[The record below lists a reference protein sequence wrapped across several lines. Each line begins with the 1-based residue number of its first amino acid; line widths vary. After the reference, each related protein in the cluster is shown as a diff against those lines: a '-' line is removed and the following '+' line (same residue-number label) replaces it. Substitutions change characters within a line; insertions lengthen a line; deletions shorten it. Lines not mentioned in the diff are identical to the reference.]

1 MFCLFA
7 GLCQAKIVA
16 AELWRKYSE
25 HYRSHQARH
34 PNLRN
39 RDVKV
44 STTKSAMGTTKNE
57 QCRTSSG
64 PYYDTLCTDSD
75 ALSED
80 GEREGDEKPTIRDDV
95 RTGQRLSAM
104 EDADERKDG
113 ALRGEDEGEADD
125 NEEDICGAIEAADDV
140 LKRHKT
146 TTDFEEPSCKKP
158 KEEMTHKGLD
168 SRNSDSLEENVA
180 ISKCHSSN
188 DCSTVINLTKKVLN
202 EPEKKQ
208 NNSFATRI
216 LSPSESSV
224 KSEENRDADVKS
236 DLRHAASAG
245 TLPYWNVSRIGHLMY
260 QLPMAAY
267 YTNPMSCFLESSLN
281 SPGLHP
287 QICPFGSASQNFVS
301 PTAGLDSIAPLK
313 KPSKMRSSSRN
324 EINTEYRRS
333 ERGLSFLFPSFS
345 DHNMSLMEKVQITIT
360 RHKNNYFLGWDE
372 AALDKLD
379 PLVRPKMVVTPE
391 IYKEYCHRNAMKY
404 DSNLQFAME
413 STEPWAQDFRKK
425 LSLPAS
431 EGGFTSLCEVKLEA
445 GRLWREYS
453 GKYRMHNIVKWQMD
467 LNSNTVPAKSPG
479 AGLTSETRC
488 NKFGFRKIQRRA
500 RLKDQRM
507 SIQRSMSSLQNGSLL
522 SMRNGSSLSPQDG
535 SHAFTQNTHG
545 FEHLR
550 KGSSCRSPLAGS
562 FSEGASPKVFSQGD
576 APPGDMC
583 RVSRSLDNSPS
594 MGGSCDG
601 TASSASVAGD
611 AGCSPTMMPS
621 PKATAAPR
629 HAESSNDFLFV
640 PLPRQMPVAQQ
651 LFVWL
656 ERHNN
661 NYFLGFPKEA
671 LASLHSYLRPQ
682 VVVTRDVF
690 QRHIPESMVDVL
702 SKIKWMMSSTEDWAI
717 KFCER
722 LAKKHTDGGFSTF
735 EEALTEAVVLWHI
748 NKDRRVPERSL
759 AVSDPKAV
767 GIDLKAEVRRQSH
780 KDNDS
785 HSKVSVTNT
794 LETSLSPVNRQDCN
808 RPPKESDASAKSRSL
823 QTKEDGESRDAFHVK
838 SAPLESVGDV
848 AAAVCSPRLGQSH
861 EVNLG
866 SLLQLLWNLRQALHV
881 LCQDSA
887 AESWQ
892 QRLAPFLPVLQR
904 VVGASYVAPSTSS
917 SCIVDLVMAVLHRHL
932 EDFFSD
938 S

>member
-1 MFCLFA
+1 
-7 GLCQAKIVA
+7 
-16 AELWRKYSE
+16 
-25 HYRSHQARH
+25 
-34 PNLRN
+34 
-39 RDVKV
+39 
-44 STTKSAMGTTKNE
+44 MGNAKNE
-57 QCRTSSG
+57 HCRTSSSG
-64 PYYDTLCTDSD
+64 PYYDVLCTDSD

-80 GEREGDEKPTIRDDV
+80 GERESDGRLNITDDV
-95 RTGQRLSAM
+95 GTGQQLSTM
-104 EDADERKDG
+104 EDADERKD
-113 ALRGEDEGEADD
+113 RVMREDEGDADD
-125 NEEDICGAIEAADDV
+125 NEEDICSVIEAADD
-140 LKRHKT
+140 LPKRHE
-146 TTDFEEPSCKKP
+146 TTDFEEPSCKKL
-158 KEEMTHKGLD
+158 KEELTHKVLD
-168 SRNSDSLEENVA
+168 SRNSDSLEERVA
-180 ISKCHSSN
+180 DRKCHSSN
-188 DCSTVINLTKKVLN
+188 DCSTVINLTKKSLN
-202 EPEKKQ
+202 EPDKKHG
-208 NNSFATRI
+208 NNFATRL
-216 LSPSESSV
+216 LSPSENSV
-224 KSEENRDADVKS
+224 KSEENRDAADVKMS
-236 DLRHAASAG
+236 DLRHAVSAG
-245 TLPYWNVSRIGHLMY
+245 TLPYWNASRIGHLMY

-267 YTNPMSCFLESSLN
+267 YPNPMSCFLDSSLT
-281 SPGLHP
+281 SPGLH
-287 QICPFGSASQNFVS
+287 QIYPFGSASQNFVS
-301 PTAGLDSIAPLK
+301 PTAGMDSMAPLK
-313 KPSKMRSSSRN
+313 KPSKVRSSSSRN

-372 AALDKLD
+372 VALEKLD

-479 AGLTSETRC
+479 VGLTSETRC

-507 SIQRSMSSLQNGSLL
+507 SIQRSMSSLQNGSVL

-535 SHAFTQNTHG
+535 GHAYQQNTYG
-545 FEHLR
+545 FEHLG
-550 KGSSCRSPLAGS
+550 KGSRCRSPPLAGS
-562 FSEGASPKVFSQGD
+562 FSEGASPKVFSQSD
-576 APPGDMC
+576 APADDMY

-611 AGCSPTMMPS
+611 AGSSPSMMPS
-621 PKATAAPR
+621 PKATVAPR

-661 NYFLGFPKEA
+661 NYFLGFPKES

-702 SKIKWMMSSTEDWAI
+702 SKIKWMTSSAEEWAI

-722 LAKKHTDGGFSTF
+722 LAKNHTDGGFSTF

-759 AVSDPKAV
+759 AVSDPK
-767 GIDLKAEVRRQSH
+767 GMEDSELKAEVRRQSQH
-780 KDNDS
+780 TDDDS
-785 HSKVSVTNT
+785 HSKVSISNT
-794 LETSLSPVNRQDCN
+794 VETTSLSSVNHQDCN
-808 RPPKESDASAKSRSL
+808 RLPKESDASTKSRSL
-823 QTKEDGESRDAFHVK
+823 LTKEDGLSEDAFRVKSVASESR
-838 SAPLESVGDV
+838 GDV
-848 AAAVCSPRLGQSH
+848 AAAVCSPHLGRSQGVS
-861 EVNLG
+861 VG
-866 SLLQLLWNLRQALHV
+866 SLLQLLWSLRQALQV

-904 VVGASYVAPSTSS
+904 VVGASYAVPSTSS

-932 EDFFSD
+932 EDFFSSD
-938 S
+938 SDS